1 MTIHFFRKQFFL
13 KKTLSSEKVNTNEDI
28 TLTENNNTM
37 LSEIEIAEKLDAVF
51 SNIIIFI

>member
-1 MTIHFFRKQFFL
+1 MTIHFFRKQLFL

-28 TLTENNNTM
+28 TLTENNNTI